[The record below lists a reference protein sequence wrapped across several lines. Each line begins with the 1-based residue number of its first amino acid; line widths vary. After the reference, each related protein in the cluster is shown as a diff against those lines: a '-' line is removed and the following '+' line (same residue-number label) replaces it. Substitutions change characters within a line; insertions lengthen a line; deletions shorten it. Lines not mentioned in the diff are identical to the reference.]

1 MQRARNCSVCCILQR
16 LPNLQTNCTAKWKRF
31 CCWIPCPST
40 PPRGHIRKSNR
51 VYRKNSNEG
60 ADGIVFRKIKPPK
73 EKAGLSTCFFVKRQK
88 NGYNTK
94 LRYKLEFNS
103 ELLCEAKRLNYALF
117 IRVAIS
123 LKDRGRFYVLILF
136 INKTEN
142 RPLSYTAPT
151 NVRAMIAKD

>member
-31 CCWIPCPST
+31 CCLIPCPST

-60 ADGIVFRKIKPPK
+60 ADGIVFCKIKQPK
-73 EKAGLSTCFFVKRQK
+73 EKASLSTCFFVKRQK

-123 LKDRGRFYVLILF
+123 FVITKTRF
-136 INKTEN
+136 N
-142 RPLSYTAPT
+142 A
-151 NVRAMIAKD
+151 